1 MLNWERGAKHKVSD
15 RKRATSI
22 RNPKKT
28 QPRRLFFH
36 LQVPRR
42 RAIITAAAIAVPP
55 TPIAE
60 CVVGP
65 ALWDLAVSTGELK
78 SKAPLSKVLPLSVLA
93 GAFIGF
99 GASLALS
106 LGGCMAPGPVQRLA
120 FGAVGFQVGLLAI
133 AVTGA
138 ELFTGNAFLFA
149 SALLEKRATVEDVL
163 PRAAVCWLGNLAG
176 VAAVAALLV
185 LGSSGVGPSV
195 AGAASP
201 ASAALPPPPSAAPAA
216 ALAAAKASLPAVAA
230 FSRAVLCNVCVCVA
244 VVQAASAR
252 SMAGKAVGIWLPLS
266 CFASLGLEHSVANMF
281 FFALAAFSGAGAPL
295 AGVLGNLAVVSLGNV
310 VGAAAVL
317 AGLLKLGHG
326 RS

>member
-1 MLNWERGAKHKVSD
+1 MFRETKILLFLLSLTLSPLLSFSLPPQAPRRGASIAVS
-15 RKRATSI
+15 
-22 RNPKKT
+22 
-28 QPRRLFFH
+28 
-36 LQVPRR
+36 
-42 RAIITAAAIAVPP
+42 AAAAAAP
-55 TPIAE
+55 TPVSE

-78 SKAPLSKVLPLSVLA
+78 AKSPLSRVLPLSVLA
-93 GAFIGF
+93 GAFIGY

-106 LGGCMAPGPVQRLA
+106 LGGSLTGAVHPATQRLV

-149 SALLEKRATVEDVL
+149 SALLEKRAKLKDVL

-176 VAAVAALLV
+176 VAAVAALLA
-185 LGSSGVGPSV
+185 LGSSGVGVSVSGAPSLS
-195 AGAASP
+195 SP
-201 ASAALPPPPSAAPAA
+201 PPPPSAAPAA
-216 ALAAAKASLPAVAA
+216 ALAAAKASLPALAA

-252 SMAGKAVGIWLPLS
+252 SMIGKAIGIWLPLS

-281 FFALAAFSGAGAPL
+281 IFALAQFSGAGAPL

-310 VGAAAVL
+310 VGAAVVL

-326 RS
+326 S